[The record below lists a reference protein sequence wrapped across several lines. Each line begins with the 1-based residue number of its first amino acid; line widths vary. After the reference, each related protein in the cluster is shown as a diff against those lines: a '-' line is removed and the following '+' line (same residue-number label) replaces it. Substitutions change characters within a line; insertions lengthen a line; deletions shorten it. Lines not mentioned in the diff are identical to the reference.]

1 MQKTKRFQANFEFAT
16 THLLLSSPP
25 KHHPLSITIRIT
37 QNVETNVQE
46 QIVFWFSLTQDKENM
61 TPMPTPIMQSHSL
74 SYNSP

>member
-1 MQKTKRFQANFEFAT
+1 MQKTKDFRQISNS
-16 THLLLSSPP
+16 LQPILSSP
-25 KHHPLSITIRIT
+25 HPLSTTPFSITIRIT
-37 QNVETNVQE
+37 QNVRTNVQD